1 MKQVILNG
9 RLSFNW
15 SNLCIMAILIG
26 LLHGNLYAEPYF
38 AARTGFKC
46 SQCHVNRTGGGKRT
60 DYGVIYSQYKLMMA
74 NAMSEKQAFS
84 FDPKLSNSVS
94 IGANFR
100 VEPTYTLKYTTKP
113 QDAAKV
119 PAVQGEKFET
129 APIRESNLY
138 FQVDLVK
145 DVLTYY
151 ADVSGATIREMW
163 GMLQFGPSYYIK
175 AGQML
180 LPYGIRLMD
189 DDAFVRN
196 VPGYTYGVSAPS
208 IEVGIE
214 PGPLSLIVNAN
225 DGRISSVGYFVFR
238 EMPMALRTIRLGG
251 SYSVPVP
258 KVDRRSNNSMGVFGM
273 ASMGMFSILAEH
285 DLTKKDS
292 INKVEDYVEVDFLPM
307 QGLNFKVVMEW
318 MTPNKLAQ
326 GHNGRRRLTL
336 GVEPYVMQFMQLG
349 LYYRKNDFVPQAGS
363 ENQDQV
369 VGRVHVYF

>member
-1 MKQVILNG
+1 MNRADLKG
-9 RLSFNW
+9 RFITGWMRGFAWLLF
-15 SNLCIMAILIG
+15 LGAIPAQ
-26 LLHGNLYAEPYF
+26 LHAEPYF

-74 NAMSEKQAFS
+74 NAMSQKQAFS

-94 IGANFR
+94 LGANFR
-100 VEPTYTLKYTTKP
+100 VEPTYTLKYTTQP
-113 QDAAKV
+113 TDASTAPEV
-119 PAVQGEKFET
+119 LGEKFET
-129 APIRESNLY
+129 APIKESNIY

-145 DVLTYY
+145 DVLMYY

-163 GMLQFGPSYYIK
+163 GMLQFGPSFYVK

-189 DDAFVRN
+189 DEAFVRK
-196 VPGYTYGVSAPS
+196 VPDYTYGVSAPS
-208 IEVGIE
+208 FEVGIE
-214 PGPLSLIVNAN
+214 PGPISLIVNAN
-225 DGRISSVGYFVFR
+225 DGRISSVGYVVLR
-238 EMPMALRTIRLGG
+238 ELPMALRTIRLGG
-251 SYSVPVP
+251 SYSLRVP
-258 KVDRRSNNSMGVFGM
+258 KTERKANNSMGVFGM

-307 QGLNFKVVMEW
+307 QGLNFKAVMEW

-326 GHNGRRRLTL
+326 GHNGRRRITL
-336 GVEPYVMQFMQLG
+336 GVEPYVMQFLQLG

-369 VGRVHVYF
+369 VARAHVFF